1 MPQLFHRSHLA
12 RHAPVLA
19 VVVAFYC
26 AAFAAARAARPDQP
40 PFDTVGAIDGE
51 AIAVSGAMTV
61 EVVHGQVKTFLRS
74 GSDVRVKSGQA
85 RIDLVEGGYI
95 IICGPAHY
103 SVLKSAG
110 SLTLALDFGVIHA
123 HIVHEPALTIY
134 TAQLQARPVAIGGGP
149 QDALVGFDIAG
160 AMCIRA
166 SSGAVRL
173 EQQLTAQ
180 NVIVPQGGDILV
192 NNAQLDTLHAGAGH
206 CTCESPTAR
215 SAPPPVAPSTE
226 VSMLATT
233 AEIRKKQAEGKR
245 AATQPDPPAAPAR
258 EEPVYQVFMPPLTY
272 DASAKVQA
280 EFDPRLIMLVRR
292 VRVRPTL
299 IFQGQVEGEPVAVA
313 SNTPQNPSPADAH
326 APQKSDPKAAQP
338 GTDDSMLGRVRSFF
352 RRLWARSS

>member
-1 MPQLFHRSHLA
+1 MPQPSDRNDLTRRA
-12 RHAPVLA
+12 AVLVA
-19 VVVAFYC
+19 VAALCC
-26 AAFAAARAARPDQP
+26 AAFVVARASRPDQP
-40 PFDTVGAIDGE
+40 PFDTVGSIDGD
-51 AIAVSGAMTV
+51 AIAVSGSMSV
-61 EVVHGQVKTFLRS
+61 EVANGQVKTILRS

-85 RIDLVEGGYI
+85 RIDLVEGGNI
-95 IICGPAHY
+95 IICGPAHF

-134 TAQLQARPVAIGGGP
+134 TAQLQARPMAVGDGP

-192 NNAQLDTLHAGAGH
+192 NNAQLDTLHTGVGH
-206 CTCESPTAR
+206 CACESPSAR
-215 SAPPPVAPSTE
+215 SAPPVAPSTE
-226 VSMLATT
+226 VSMLAP
-233 AEIRKKQAEGKR
+233 AEEIRKKQAEGKR

-272 DASAKVQA
+272 DANAKVQA
-280 EFDPRLIMLVRR
+280 EFDPKLIMLVRR

-299 IFQGQVEGEPVAVA
+299 IFQGRVEGEPVAVA

-326 APQKSDPKAAQP
+326 SPQKSDPKAAQP
-338 GTDDSMLGRVRSFF
+338 GTDDSIFARVRSFF
-352 RRLWARSS
+352 RRLWTRSS

>member
-1 MPQLFHRSHLA
+1 VPQPSHRSHLA
-12 RHAPVLA
+12 RRAAVLA
-19 VVVAFYC
+19 AVVALCC

-40 PFDTVGAIDGE
+40 PFDFVGAIDGE

-61 EVVHGQVKTFLRS
+61 EVVHGQVKTILRS

-85 RIDLVEGGYI
+85 RIDLVEGGNI
-95 IICGPAHY
+95 IICGPAHF

-134 TAQLQARPVAIGGGP
+134 TAQLQARPVAIGDGP

-173 EQQLTAQ
+173 EQQLTGQ

-192 NNAQLDTLHAGAGH
+192 NNAQLDTLRTGAGH
-206 CTCESPTAR
+206 CTCESPTGR
-215 SAPPPVAPSTE
+215 SAPPISPSTE

-233 AEIRKKQAEGKR
+233 EEIRKKQAEGKR

-272 DASAKVQA
+272 DANAKVQA
-280 EFDPRLIMLVRR
+280 EFDPKLIMLVRR

-299 IFQGQVEGEPVAVA
+299 IFQGRVEGEPVAVA
-313 SNTPQNPSPADAH
+313 SNTPQNPSPADAR
-326 APQKSDPKAAQP
+326 APQKSEPKAAQP
-338 GTDDSMLGRVRSFF
+338 GTDDSMFGRVRSFF
-352 RRLWARSS
+352 RRLWTRSS